1 MTFAPQIRRYILQA
15 LEESIVPV
23 WQSHAVMQVL
33 AQAPMHLDRAENW
46 AHYGP
51 YLESDK
57 SISNFISWYWE
68 EEKMAAGKFPFFGFI
83 YEGAVDH
90 RIAVTQSLAAQ
101 IEKATG
107 KKPPGLISVRLKAP
121 AFIYFAPGVPG
132 TLGADPALELPPAG
146 DCKII
151 WASVMDEEVRIH
163 YYYTEADQV
172 CGSHSIQLQDAGVIQ
187 LLRIYAEENQSEF
200 PDNRANQSLLLIIA
214 KRILRQLKQQNTT
227 LANSA
232 FALPNIHTLGLEKEV
247 HSHRDSKL
255 CRTAMEFVEKR
266 LHDKLNREEI
276 AAALHVSPDYLGR
289 VFQHTTGVSLMRYVT
304 SRRIEAAKLVLANG
318 TETIG
323 EITQL
328 VGFSSTA
335 SFSGAFKRAT
345 GYSPIDYR
353 RLHR

>member
-1 MTFAPQIRRYILQA
+1 M
-15 LEESIVPV
+15 PV
-23 WQSHAVMQVL
+23 WQGQTVTQVL
-33 AQAPMHLDRAENW
+33 AQSPMRLDHAENW
-46 AHYGP
+46 SHYGT
-51 YLESDK
+51 YLENDK

-68 EEKMAAGKFPFFGFI
+68 EEKMEAGKFPFFGFV

-90 RIAVTQSLAAQ
+90 RIAVTESLAAQ
-101 IEKATG
+101 LEKTTG
-107 KKPPGLISVRLKAP
+107 QKPPSLISVRLKAP

-163 YYYTEADQV
+163 YYYTEAGQV
-172 CGSHSIQLQDAGVIQ
+172 YGSHSVQLQDAGVIQ
-187 LLRIYAEENQSEF
+187 LLRIYAEENQAELS
-200 PDNRANQSLLLIIA
+200 DNRANQSLLLIMA
-214 KRILRQLKQQNTT
+214 QRILRQLKQQNLT

-232 FALPNIHTLGLEKEV
+232 FALPNIHTLGLEKET
-247 HSHRDSKL
+247 HSNRDLKL
-255 CRTAMEFVEKR
+255 CRAAMEFVEKR
-266 LHDKLNREEI
+266 LHESLNREEI
-276 AAALHVSPDYLGR
+276 AAALQVSPDYLGR

-328 VGFSSTA
+328 VGFASTA